1 MNRDNAKQNAGGVF
15 FRRRTFFLIFGALA
29 IAFLCCCIAIHLK
42 NNRSKEPELQDPVYS
57 DTVIYTVKTKVD
69 KQYVTSVANSEMLVA
84 GFDEWTFRSREEY
97 ENYVLCGAIEME
109 AKEPPYAW
117 TGCYGDVRSPFAQ
130 HYGRLGKTE
139 ITISSFPGVKV
150 EFDIGELCVVEAGKR
165 VFFCDNPY
173 EIIFVDLNGDNFPE
187 LLAETTMSND
197 SDDYDTEFAAYDFF
211 NRRECS
217 CRFKQD
223 DWVYILKKYDS
234 VDILYDFK
242 GEGSY
247 ESVRK
252 TGDFVI
258 RDGELTLVERIVT
271 EPLFIPSA
279 EPALPF
285 CWFDYDH
292 GDRQMGRAIRVPEYP
307 GCYFTADKNGLKM
320 VYEDP
325 ESGNVP
331 VSYSLNAPV
340 SVYFVDFDG
349 DGKRELF
356 TAETGNNLS
365 RHLYRFVWDERERR
379 FESDTLYEDAHF
391 GRTGSSRTEDKF
403 FASHARYL
411 LENGKLCVVMMDPL
425 LQEQRELRM
434 EIVDFYTYDSSS
446 SGEDESRE
454 ESPYDCVLLRKSEAG
469 EVFASERYSLV
480 VLSEYPNTVIDP
492 AFGTTYSARGSK
504 ISYTDILGTDGRY
517 FRPVFADLDG
527 DGKREICVNDRYVL
541 NPADGAVIAEL
552 ADGYYFTWFNDELW
566 VAKEQ
571 DQDDYEELGYRLVG
585 RPVLRGR
592 AIEIRE

>member
-1 MNRDNAKQNAGGVF
+1 MNRDNIKQNAGDMF
-15 FRRRTFFLIFGALA
+15 ARKRTFFLAFGALA
-29 IAFLCCCIAIHLK
+29 IAFLCCSIALHLK

-69 KQYVTSVANSEMLVA
+69 KQYFTSVANSEMLVA
-84 GFDEWTFRSREEY
+84 GFRDWTFRSREEY
-97 ENYVLCGAIEME
+97 ENYVLGGAIEME

-117 TGCYGDVRSPFAQ
+117 TGCYGDVRSPFAM

-150 EFDIGELCVVEAGKR
+150 EFDIRELCVVEAGKK
-165 VFFCDNPY
+165 VFSCDIPDDLV
-173 EIIFVDLNGDNFPE
+173 FLDLNGDNFPE
-187 LLAETTMSND
+187 LLVETTGRDDN
-197 SDDYDTEFAAYDFF
+197 DDYDTEFVAYDFF

-217 CRFKQD
+217 CRFKQY

-234 VDILYDFK
+234 VDILYDSK
-242 GEGSY
+242 EEGFY

-292 GDRQMGRAIRVPEYP
+292 GDRQKGRAIRLPEYP

-320 VYEDP
+320 VYEDS

-365 RHLYRFVWDERERR
+365 RHLYRFAWDERERR
-379 FESDTLYEDAHF
+379 FESDTLYEDARF
-391 GRTGSSRTEDKF
+391 GRTGSGKNEDKT

-434 EIVDFYTYDSSS
+434 EIVDFRTFDSSS
-446 SGEDESRE
+446 PDEDESRE
-454 ESPYDCVLLRKSEAG
+454 ESSCDCVLLRESKAG

-480 VLSEYPNTVIDP
+480 VLSEYPKTVIDP
-492 AFGTTYSARGSK
+492 ALGTTYSARGSK
-504 ISYTDILGTDGRY
+504 ISYMDILGTDGYY

-527 DGKREICVNDRYVL
+527 DGKREICVYDRYVL
-541 NPADGAVIAEL
+541 NPADGAVLAEL
-552 ADGYYFTWFNDELW
+552 DLGYYFTWFNDEIW
-566 VAKEQ
+566 VAKE
-571 DQDDYEELGYRLVG
+571 DWDDYEELGNRLVG
-585 RPVLRGR
+585 RPVLRDR
-592 AIEIRE
+592 TIEIRE